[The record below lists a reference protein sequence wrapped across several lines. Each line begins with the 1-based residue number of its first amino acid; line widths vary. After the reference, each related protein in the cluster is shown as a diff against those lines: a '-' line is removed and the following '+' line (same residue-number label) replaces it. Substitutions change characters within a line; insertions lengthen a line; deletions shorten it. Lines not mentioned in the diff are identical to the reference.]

1 MPPRSRFRCHRTSG
15 FPRNRCAGFTLLE
28 VAMATFVLTFGIA
41 SGLIALQ
48 AGLKTLD
55 VARGTTLAS
64 QLLQSEMENLRLQS
78 WSDIESQEGTSNIDL
93 DVLLSDQP
101 EARSVADGFQ
111 FVLTRTV
118 QDVSGR
124 EGDMMELILRATW
137 KTIDGRTLNRSFR
150 TIYTRN
156 GLYDYYYTM
165 ARP

>member
-1 MPPRSRFRCHRTSG
+1 MHHRRRRRGWPSKRRG
-15 FPRNRCAGFTLLE
+15 GFTLLE
-28 VAMATFVLTFGIA
+28 VAMATFVLTFGLA

-78 WSDIESQEGTSNIDL
+78 WSDIESREGTSNVDL
-93 DVLLSDQP
+93 TVLLSDQP
-101 EARSVADGFQ
+101 EARAVADGFE

-118 QDVSGR
+118 QDVAGR

-137 KTIDGRTLNRSFR
+137 KTMDGRTLNRSFR

>member
-1 MPPRSRFRCHRTSG
+1 MVPHPNRPLRWPHRPRRHQ
-15 FPRNRCAGFTLLE
+15 AGFTVLE
-28 VAMATFVLTFGIA
+28 VAVATFVLGFGIA
-41 SGLIALQ
+41 SALIALQ

-78 WSDIESQEGTSNIDL
+78 WSDIAGREGTEEVEL
-93 DVLLSDQP
+93 TELLSEQP
-101 EARSVADGFQ
+101 EALDVANGFQ

-118 QDVSGR
+118 QDVAGR

-137 KTIDGRTLNRSFR
+137 RTIDGRTLRRSFR

-156 GLYDYYYTM
+156 GLYDYYYTL

>member
-1 MPPRSRFRCHRTSG
+1 
-15 FPRNRCAGFTLLE
+15 
-28 VAMATFVLTFGIA
+28 MATFVLTFGIA
-41 SGLIALQ
+41 SGLIAMQ

-78 WSDIESQEGTSNIDL
+78 WSDIEAQEGTNEVDL
-93 DVLLSDQP
+93 TVLLSDQP
-101 EARSVADGFQ
+101 AAHAVADGFD
-111 FVLTRTV
+111 FVVTRTV
-118 QDVSGR
+118 QDVAGR
-124 EGDMMELILRATW
+124 EGDMMELILRASW